1 MGENSQHNLQVNKG
15 EAGPFMDFTLVMAKQ
30 LVCLSES
37 LSRAV
42 QGRLQ
47 DALTAGGYGKPR
59 QCSCRENPVDSVK
72 RHKGVTLEDEPPTL
86 EGVQYAAGEIGG

>member
-47 DALTAGGYGKPR
+47 DALTAGGY
-59 QCSCRENPVDSVK
+59 DSVCF
-72 RHKGVTLEDEPPTL
+72 PPVYWQTRL
-86 EGVQYAAGEIGG
+86 PRWLSA